1 MIKIPTYI
9 DCLAKAVSFLGLD
22 YSDEENKTGKF
33 RIKEQKTFFNQGKIY
48 TEQYVPKIL
57 ELFAGE
63 DEKKRKLIDLFLTVS
78 ESFIRFLNNQEF
90 CSAVTNKKMMY
101 ELLIFCYI
109 PNVAY
114 FFSYYQK
121 KFGISDCLIQ
131 KNFML
136 PILENGKVTTPT
148 KRLKTF
154 LNGTRKQ
161 IKLDDIDGNIIA
173 VLTTYILKLDDNT
186 ATRYQTY
193 EKIISKINEIPE
205 LKEFEKNEISLLFRS
220 AIISERIYKELFK
233 CFEDENLIIY
243 FVDHFF
249 NCFKASENLLNE
261 KNDSGDGNL
270 HENFMR
276 MFHENFCCELQK
288 EKEKEKYSIDNRY
301 LLERLLVNRNE
312 KILPIIHCFNS
323 NLFESESMN
332 NPDEANSAEFKHPH
346 LNILNLL
353 GDLNIAIFRSKNFLS
368 EKEISHL
375 FQEIKEDKF
384 FELYQHRYLFC
395 KAHCYLAENDFENA
409 LKLFKQTAAQCEKIT
424 AAPIQF
430 KTAKKIITLKL
441 LLNKK
446 HSFDHLN
453 QYVKMIEDVH
463 PEEFFNIGENIN
475 GIPKEDK
482 YRHDYLYLGKMLK
495 IITDFN
501 SKGYARY
508 EGIECVKINLFEKV
522 EKFVKDF
529 YELYDA
535 SHITESEENRIEVV
549 IKKLTTDRGAKYKI
563 SDNLVTLYSFKA
575 LDVFEP
581 TSFTHIYQFCL
592 DSKIESENITKLR
605 NNRQTLN
612 LIFSALSTLCAPQEP
627 KSIPYI
633 IHI

>member
-78 ESFIRFLNNQEF
+78 ESFIRFLNQKEY
-90 CSAVTNKKMMY
+90 CSSATK
-101 ELLIFCYI
+101 EQAIWGLLFYFYI
-109 PNVAY
+109 PAMAY
-114 FFSYYQK
+114 FISFQK
-121 KFGISDCLIQ
+121 SMLGINQDLIDN
-131 KNFML
+131 NFML

-148 KRLKTF
+148 KRLKNF
-154 LNGTRKQ
+154 LNDTRKQ
-161 IKLDDIDGNIIA
+161 IKLDDIDGNIIS

-233 CFEDENLIIY
+233 LFKNKSIVLNLIE
-243 FVDHFF
+243 HFSI
-249 NCFKASENLLNE
+249 CLETSDDVLNE
-261 KNDSGDGNL
+261 REAKNIEIWNLITVYNYDVYYEFEMKNLQQDTKDILIQKNQGREAIIRAYKLFLIRAEMIGNDASL
-270 HENFMR
+270 
-276 MFHENFCCELQK
+276 
-288 EKEKEKYSIDNRY
+288 YSS
-301 LLERLLVNRNE
+301 ERFVNQPAIKNPHK
-312 KILPIIHCFNS
+312 KILLLIDDVNHLIFH
-323 NLFESESMN
+323 SETIPLKEVS
-332 NPDEANSAEFKHPH
+332 
-346 LNILNLL
+346 LL
-353 GDLNIAIFRSKNFLS
+353 L
-368 EKEISHL
+368 
-375 FQEIKEDKF
+375 QQIKEDKF

-430 KTAKKIITLKL
+430 KTAKKIITLEL

-446 HSFDHLN
+446 YSFDHLN

-463 PEEFFNIGENIN
+463 PEEFIDIREDIN
-475 GIPKEDK
+475 GIPKEAKD
-482 YRHDYLYLGKMLK
+482 RHSYTYLGKMLK

-633 IHI
+633 IHQCH